1 MIYINTIFLEWFE
14 KNGRIMSF
22 DPTAG
27 KVQAPRGPKKRGTR
41 YAPGAY

>member
-14 KNGRIMSF
+14 KNGRITSL

-27 KVQAPRGPKKRGTR
+27 KIQALRGTKKRGTR
-41 YAPGAY
+41 YALGAY